1 MPPPAVNLITR
12 DAGLADHA
20 TVTTLLAAAF
30 TDGAVARWLDPDPDT
45 RDANALDYFATTV
58 NHALHS
64 GIVRVAEENGE
75 LVGAALWFPYR
86 APDSP
91 PEPIT
96 VPASDDPQAGVS
108 LRLKI
113 LEGVLDKRHP
123 RHPHHYLAFLGVRPD
138 RQNNG
143 IGSHLLISYHAF
155 LHTVR
160 IPAYLEATDPRNREL
175 YRRHGYFDLGD
186 NPIVLPGGGPR
197 IYPMWREPV
206 PADLSE

>member
-12 DAGLADHA
+12 DAGSADHA

-45 RDANALDYFATTV
+45 RHTNALDYFATTV
-58 NHALHS
+58 THAVHS
-64 GIVRVAEENGE
+64 GIIRVAEENGE
-75 LVGAALWFPYR
+75 LVAAALWFPYQ
-86 APDSP
+86 AHDGP

-96 VPASDDPQAGVS
+96 VPASGDPQAGVS

-160 IPAYLEATDPRNREL
+160 IPAYLEATDARNREL
-175 YRRHGYFDLGD
+175 YRRHGYLDLGD
-186 NPIVLPGGGPR
+186 PIILPGGGPR
-197 IYPMWREPV
+197 VYPMWREPV
-206 PADLSE
+206 PADPSD